1 MVAEMSGACRAGE
14 AQADRI
20 RQLEAQ
26 LKESNDRCSRAELAC
41 REGAKSS
48 QVLLDQCLARQLE
61 AEQRAS
67 SAAKEVKVLKDQ
79 LSSTQGALLQA
90 EQSAEDAKSAYERQV
105 CLRTPNRRL
114 GASSLD
120 S

>member
-1 MVAEMSGACRAGE
+1 MSGACRAGE

-20 RQLEAQ
+20 KRLEAQ
-26 LKESNDRCSRAELAC
+26 LKESEDHCSRAELAC

-67 SAAKEVKVLKDQ
+67 SAPEEVQILKDQ
-79 LSSTQGALLQA
+79 LSSTQGALLQVKQA
-90 EQSAEDAKSAYERQV
+90 AEDAKSAY
-105 CLRTPNRRL
+105 
-114 GASSLD
+114 
-120 S
+120 

>member
-1 MVAEMSGACRAGE
+1 MSGACQAGE

-26 LKESNDRCSRAELAC
+26 LKESEDRCSRAERAC
-41 REGAKSS
+41 QEGAKSS
-48 QVLLDQCLARQLE
+48 RELLDQCLARQLG

-67 SAAKEVKVLKDQ
+67 SAAEEVKTLQDQ

-90 EQSAEDAKSAYERQV
+90 EQTAEDAKSAW
-105 CLRTPNRRL
+105 RL
-114 GASSLD
+114 GASGLD
-120 S
+120 SQVPIEGS